1 MLNMKRML
9 IVCVCLL
16 AGGVALKGC
25 EMRAIPPQES
35 VMSTRFSERSG
46 EYVVIVHG
54 LARTPRSMK
63 KAERFL
69 RQRGYRVLN
78 FGYPSTKYPIETLS
92 EHYLKPFIEANC
104 SDRTQRIHFL
114 THSMGG
120 IVVRHYSKYVAPERV
135 GRVVMLAPPNQ
146 GSEVVDRQRKW
157 KIFRWILGPAG
168 QQLGT
173 DEASLPTRMGA
184 VDFELGVIAGDRS
197 IELLHSWFILPGA
210 DDGKVSVERA
220 KIPGMKDFRLLHHT
234 HTFIMQS
241 ETVLEHVD
249 HFFQTGRFDNG
260 I

>member
-1 MLNMKRML
+1 
-9 IVCVCLL
+9 
-16 AGGVALKGC
+16 
-25 EMRAIPPQES
+25 MRNSPPKELC
-35 VMSTRFSERSG
+35 MSTRLSETSG
-46 EYVVIVHG
+46 EYVVLVHG
-54 LARTPRSMK
+54 LARSPRSLK

-78 FGYPSTKYPIETLS
+78 FGYPSRKYPIETLS
-92 EHYLKPFIEANC
+92 AQYLKPFIETHCAE
-104 SDRTQRIHFL
+104 QGQPVHFL

-120 IVVRHYSKYVAPERV
+120 IVVRHYSKYVSPGRV

-146 GSEVVDRQRKW
+146 GSEVVDAQRNW
-157 KIFRWILGPAG
+157 KIFQWMLGPAG

-173 DEASLPTRMGA
+173 DAASLPVRMGA

-241 ETVLEHVD
+241 DAVLSQVD
-249 HFFQTGRFDNG
+249 YFLKTGRFKR
-260 I
+260 IA

>member
-1 MLNMKRML
+1 MHARLLKF
-9 IVCVCLL
+9 CVLLSGCL
-16 AGGVALKGC
+16 AMSGGC
-25 EMRAIPPQES
+25 
-35 VMSTRFSERSG
+35 VMSSRVMNEQLPQHQYSDAKG
-46 EYVVIVHG
+46 ECVVLVHG
-54 LARTPRSMK
+54 LARSPRSLK

-69 RQRGYRVLN
+69 RQRGYHVLN
-78 FGYPSTKYPIETLS
+78 FGYPSTKYPIEILS
-92 EHYLKPFIEANC
+92 EQYLKPFIETYC
-104 SDRTQRIHFL
+104 PKQQPVHFL

-120 IVVRHYSKYVAPERV
+120 IVVRHYLKYVSPGRV

-146 GSEVVDRQRKW
+146 GSEVVDRQRNW

-173 DEASLPTRMGA
+173 DDASLPAQMGA

-220 KIPGMKDFRLLHHT
+220 KIPGMKDFLRLHHT

-241 ETVLEHVD
+241 EMVLKQVE
-249 HFFQTGRFDNG
+249 HFFKTGQFDKKEG
-260 I
+260 